1 MVIYSEMST
10 IMAIINWY
18 IVGNDNGIHSY
29 TVHNDIKW
37 ILGTVMIYN
46 KTYGQPKKS
55 NNIVW
60 LIDIHDNWYLYNGNL
75 QWD

>member
-46 KTYGQPKKS
+46 KTYGQPKK
-55 NNIVW
+55 VK
-60 LIDIHDNWYLYNGNL
+60 
-75 QWD
+75 